1 MAKIVSYSE
10 AASIGLHGMVL
21 VARAG
26 ETINVQ
32 KIAELTGSSRHHVA
46 KVMQRLVKEGFLSS
60 NRGPSGGFKLNIEPA
75 RITLLQIYEAIEG
88 QVKVISCPHEK
99 QVCPFDKC
107 ILGNVVS
114 SMTQT
119 FRDHLSSN
127 TLSDMMG

>member
-10 AASIGLHGMVL
+10 AASIGMHGMVL

-32 KIAELTGSSRHHVA
+32 KIADITGSSRHHVA

-60 NRGPSGGFKLNIEPA
+60 NRGP
-75 RITLLQIYEAIEG
+75 
-88 QVKVISCPHEK
+88 
-99 QVCPFDKC
+99 FDKC
-107 ILGNVVS
+107 ILGSVVS

-127 TLSDMMG
+127 TLSDLMV

>member
-10 AASIGLHGMVL
+10 AASIGMHGMVL

-32 KIAELTGSSRHHVA
+32 KIAEVTGSSRHHVA
-46 KVMQRLVKEGFLSS
+46 KVMQRLVKEGFLIS
-60 NRGPSGGFKLNIEPA
+60 NRGPSGGFNLNIEPKN
-75 RITLLQIYEAIEG
+75 ITLLQIYEAIEG

-107 ILGNVVS
+107 LLGSVVS
-114 SMTQT
+114 NMTQT
-119 FRDHLSSN
+119 FRDHLSTNS
-127 TLSDMMG
+127 LADLMD

>member
-32 KIAELTGSSRHHVA
+32 KIADLTGSSRHHVA

-75 RITLLQIYEAIEG
+75 KITLLQIYEAIEG

-107 ILGNVVS
+107 IFGTVVS
-114 SMTQT
+114 NMTQT

>member
-10 AASIGLHGMVL
+10 AASIGMHGMVL

-32 KIAELTGSSRHHVA
+32 KIADITGSSRHHVA

-60 NRGPSGGFKLNIEPA
+60 NRGPSGGFKLSIEPA
-75 RITLLQIYEAIEG
+75 GITLLQIYEAIEG

-99 QVCPFDKC
+99 QVCPFGKC
-107 ILGNVVS
+107 ILGTVVS
-114 SMTQT
+114 KMTLT
-119 FRDHLSSN
+119 FRDHLSTQ
-127 TLSDMMG
+127 TLADLME

>member
-32 KIAELTGSSRHHVA
+32 KIADLTGSSRHHVA

-75 RITLLQIYEAIEG
+75 KITLLQIYEAIEG

-99 QVCPFDKC
+99 QACPFDKC
-107 ILGNVVS
+107 ILGTVVS

>member
-32 KIAELTGSSRHHVA
+32 KIADLTGSSRHHVA

-88 QVKVISCPHEK
+88 QVKVINCPHEK